1 MVSAWRNFKNIF
13 STPLFTIIFRPEMLK
28 FHPYSI
34 LTGVTIVGFVIFCV
48 LRIQTK
54 PEQKFTKTYGLE
66 VVVGTMHSGLSRP
79 SGVLHILSR
88 SLANFLE
95 QIKLC
100 TGQYTKLC
108 FGRIS
113 NQTHCVKLSF
123 MWTFLSEQYCI
134 SFYTLWP
141 ISWNKLHCITFYY
154 AQQEISW

>member
-1 MVSAWRNFKNIF
+1 MVERLFVVFHHSRNIPCNDN
-13 STPLFTIIFRPEMLK
+13 SM
-28 FHPYSI
+28 
-34 LTGVTIVGFVIFCV
+34 

-100 TGQYTKLC
+100 TGQYTKLY

-113 NQTHCVKLSF
+113 N
-123 MWTFLSEQYCI
+123 
-134 SFYTLWP
+134 
-141 ISWNKLHCITFYY
+141 
-154 AQQEISW
+154 